1 MLKEL
6 LEYLEDK
13 KILILGVG
21 LEGKSTYHFLRRHFP
36 EKKLFIADKNRDLLE
51 KNPEFMEDIHLELN
65 MGENYL
71 NGMGGYDVIL
81 KTPGI
86 SFKNID
92 ITSFQDKITSQLE
105 LFFEF
110 IECFTIGIT
119 GTKGKS
125 TTSSLTYQVLKD
137 QGKDVFLL
145 ANIGDPIFDH
155 IEHIHENSIAVLEL
169 SSHAL
174 QYVQKSPNIAL
185 LLNIYEEHLDHYTS
199 FEEYANAKFNVT
211 KFQNQKDC
219 LIYNYD
225 NETMKQFKYREN
237 DYAITLK
244 ENTNTKNSVYIK
256 EENIYCNNRKIM
268 SLATKLNLKGMHHI
282 NNIMFVLAI
291 CDILNLNLDTAL
303 QTIQNFEPLEHRME
317 FVGKFDSVEYYNDSI
332 ATIPESTINTIEAL
346 ENVNT
351 LIVGGKD
358 RGVELHELIQF
369 LQNSK
374 VENIICLP
382 KTGEY
387 IYQGLKEVS
396 NKKVWL
402 VQNLEEAVKIA
413 KENTK
418 KDTICVLSP
427 AASSYGYF
435 KNFEERG
442 NLFKEFVCRDD
453 IKTTTNND
461 LT

>member
-1 MLKEL
+1 MLEKL
-6 LEYLEDK
+6 LEYLENK

-21 LEGKSTYHFLRRHFP
+21 MEGKSTYHFLRRHFP
-36 EKKLFIADKNRDLLE
+36 EKKLFIADKNMDLLE
-51 KNPEFMEDIHLELN
+51 KNPEFMEDISLELN
-65 MGENYL
+65 LGENYL
-71 NGMGGYDVIL
+71 NGIEQYDIIL

-86 SFKNID
+86 SFKNVD
-92 ITSFQDKITSQLE
+92 ITGFKDKISSQLE

-137 QGKDVFLL
+137 QGKDTFLL

-155 IEHIHENSIAVLEL
+155 IENIHKDSMVVLEL

-174 QYVQKSPNIAL
+174 QYVKKSPNIAI

-199 FEEYANAKFNVT
+199 FEEYANAKFNST
-211 KFQNQKDC
+211 KFQNENDR

-225 NETMKQFKYREN
+225 NETMKKFKYRRN
-237 DYAITLK
+237 DYAVTLK
-244 ENTNTKNSVYIK
+244 ETTNTKNSVYIK
-256 EENIYCNNRKIM
+256 EGNIYCNNEKIM
-268 SLATKLNLKGMHHI
+268 SLDTKLKLKGMHNV
-282 NNIMFVLAI
+282 NNIMFVFAV
-291 CDILNLNLDTAL
+291 CDILHLNFATAL
-303 QTIQNFEPLEHRME
+303 QTIQNFKALEHRME

-332 ATIPESTINTIEAL
+332 ATIPQSTMNTIKAL
-346 ENVNT
+346 EKVNT
-351 LIVGGKD
+351 LLVGGKD
-358 RGVELHELIQF
+358 RGVELQEFIEF
-369 LQNSK
+369 LKNSE

-387 IYQGLKEVS
+387 IYQGLKEVVG
-396 NKKVWL
+396 KKVWL
-402 VQNLEEAVKIA
+402 VQNLEDAVKIA

-442 NLFKEFVCRDD
+442 NLFKEFVRRDD
-453 IKTTTNND
+453 IKMITNND

>member
-36 EKKLFIADKNRDLLE
+36 EKELFIADKNRDLLE

-92 ITSFQDKITSQLE
+92 ITNFQDKITSQLE

-199 FEEYANAKFNVT
+199 FEEYAKAKFNVT

-303 QTIQNFEPLEHRME
+303 QIIQNFEPLEHRME

-332 ATIPESTINTIEAL
+332 ATIPESTINTIKAL

-442 NLFKEFVCRDD
+442 KLFKEFVRKDD
-453 IKTTTNND
+453 IKMTTNND

>member
-1 MLKEL
+1 MLKKL
-6 LEYLEDK
+6 LEYLKNK

-21 LEGKSTYHFLRRHFP
+21 MEGKSTYHFLRRHFP
-36 EKKLFIADKNRDLLE
+36 EKMLYIADKNMDLLE
-51 KNPEFMEDIHLELN
+51 KNPEFMEDISLELN
-65 MGENYL
+65 LGENYL
-71 NGMGGYDVIL
+71 SGIDECDIIL

-92 ITSFQDKITSQLE
+92 ITGFRDKISSQLE

-137 QGKDVFLL
+137 QGKDTFLL

-155 IEHIHENSIAVLEL
+155 IENIHKDSMVVLEL

-174 QYVQKSPNIAL
+174 QYIRKSPNIAI

-199 FEEYANAKFNVT
+199 FMEYANAKFNVT
-211 KFQNQKDC
+211 KFQKETDH

-225 NETMKQFKYREN
+225 NETMKKYSYREN
-237 DYAITLK
+237 DYAVTLK
-244 ENTNTKNSVYIK
+244 ESTNTKNSVYIK
-256 EENIYCNNRKIM
+256 EGNIYCNNEKVM
-268 SLATKLNLKGMHHI
+268 NLETKLNLKGMHNI
-282 NNIMFVLAI
+282 NNIMFVFAV
-291 CDILNLNLDTAL
+291 CDILNLNFTTAL
-303 QTIQNFEPLEHRME
+303 QTIQNFEALEHRME

-332 ATIPESTINTIEAL
+332 ATIPESTMNTIKAL
-346 ENVNT
+346 EKVNT
-351 LIVGGKD
+351 LLVGGKD
-358 RGVELHELIQF
+358 RGVELQEFIEF
-369 LQNSK
+369 LKNSE

-387 IYQGLKEVS
+387 IYQGLKEVAG
-396 NKKVWL
+396 KKVWL
-402 VQNLEEAVKIA
+402 VQNLEDAVKIA

-418 KDTICVLSP
+418 KDTICLLSP

-442 NLFKEFVCRDD
+442 NLFKKFVQKDD
-453 IKTTTNND
+453 IKMTTNND